1 MKGPRRPCWIIRV
14 HPPLVARRMVE
25 PPVAARSKRLVRPNL
40 RLAACLAP
48 LKARLARLSV
58 NFLAAAASECRRA
71 KSHFALPF
79 NRLRGPPGQ
88 RSAKP
93 YCAGSSEA
101 KCKFLAFVG

>member
-1 MKGPRRPCWIIRV
+1 MRGPRRPCWIIRV
-14 HPPLVARRMVE
+14 HPPLVARRMVQ

-48 LKARLARLSV
+48 LERLARFSV
-58 NFLAAAASECRRA
+58 NPLAAAASACRRA

-79 NRLRGPPGQ
+79 NRPRGPPGQ

>member
-25 PPVAARSKRLVRPNL
+25 PPVAARSNRPVRPNL

-48 LKARLARLSV
+48 LEARLARFSV
-58 NFLAAAASECRRA
+58 NPLAAAASAYLRA
-71 KSHFALPF
+71 NSHFALSF
-79 NRLRGPPGQ
+79 NRPRGPPGQ